1 MKKKIASIVLSLVM
15 LLSVISVSAATTAE
29 TDAKGRVIYTDD
41 FDHNAE
47 NTVVNGKSVPESQ
60 ILIPTRQNN
69 ADTTVARG
77 LGKMLS
83 VTGVDG
89 KSTIAY
95 VSEKQAAKTYM
106 RMRSLDI
113 GSESATKEY
122 LISFDFKVDS
132 VAKGTLF
139 IMNNSFKDLSWKLF
153 NLSTDGKI
161 KTTVDGGASFTDSGE
176 SYIPNSWYHV
186 EAVINGTNIKA
197 WMTDSAGN
205 SFYSQGSSV
214 SDAYLSPY
222 YMESPAA
229 VDLAL
234 TLDNLKIVEYDPTT
248 VAPEIQ
254 IAPVASGTENV
265 QRNVALSFELDQIVS
280 IDESIN
286 DVVTLGKVNSD
297 GSITPVTGA
306 TLSVAANGRK
316 ITVTYPDTELLERN
330 TKYVVSLAN
339 LKNASGL
346 PCSENYEFVTEDLHI
361 WEPVTIGTI
370 GSTDSET
377 NLTPITFTITDSYNY
392 PNFDCAALAIVY
404 QDGEM
409 LSCDL
414 QALSN
419 VLVGNCTKNF
429 ALGTIP
435 GGATISIVLL
445 NCDSG
450 PIPLASGTATR

>member
-47 NTVVNGKSVPESQ
+47 NAAVNASTVPESQ
-60 ILIPTRQNN
+60 VLIPTRQDNT
-69 ADTTVARG
+69 DTAKARG
-77 LGKMLS
+77 AGKMTS

-89 KSTIAY
+89 QSTIAY
-95 VSEKQAAKTYM
+95 VSAKQAAKTYM

-113 GSESATKEY
+113 GSVSATKEY
-122 LISFDFKVDS
+122 LISFDFQVDS
-132 VAKGTLF
+132 VANGPLY
-139 IMNNSFKDLSWKLF
+139 IMNHSFNSLSWMLF
-153 NLSTDGKI
+153 NLSTDGNI
-161 KTTVDGGASFTDSGE
+161 KTTADGGASFTDSGE

-186 EAVINGTNIKA
+186 EAVIRGTNINA

-205 SFYSQGSSV
+205 SFYSQGSNV
-214 SDAYLSPY
+214 SSAYLSPY
-222 YMESPAA
+222 YMESSAA
-229 VDLAL
+229 TDLAL
-234 TLDNLKIVEYDPTT
+234 TLDNLKIVEYDPAT
-248 VAPEIQ
+248 VAPDIQ
-254 IAPVASGTENV
+254 SAPVVSGTENV

-280 IDESIN
+280 IDESVT
-286 DVVTLGKVNSD
+286 DVVTLGKVNAD
-297 GSITPVTGA
+297 ESITPVPGTG
-306 TLSVAANGRK
+306 LSVDASGRK
-316 ITVTYPDTELLERN
+316 VTVTYPDTVLLERN

-339 LKNASGL
+339 LKNANGL
-346 PCSENYEFVTEDLHI
+346 PCSETYEFVTEDLHI

-370 GSTDSET
+370 GSPDSET
-377 NLTPITFTITDSYNY
+377 GSTPITFTIADGYDY
-392 PNFDCAALAIVY
+392 PTFDGAALVMVY
-404 QDGEM
+404 QNGEM
-409 LSCDL
+409 ISCDI

-419 VLVGNCTKNF
+419 VPVGSCTKNF

-435 GGATISIVLL
+435 NGAEISIVLL